1 MISNKVSCGTH
12 ENTRN
17 KYRILIRKPE
27 MKIPLVES
35 SMDAMMMIMMII
47 RVLLLEKRCDNV
59 N

>member
-1 MISNKVSCGTH
+1 MAH

-17 KYRILIRKPE
+17 RYKILIRKPE

-35 SMDAMMMIMMII
+35 SMDAMMMII